1 MALPGDP
8 TMAAPAAP
16 QPNPAGAA
24 PVQPMPQQAPA
35 VRPEPSPEDVKLAED
50 YLKRIQ
56 AAKDRPQT
64 KDAFKTFARNRK
76 LLRGVDPDADGGKKK
91 FRTNLFFANLAMM
104 RPQVYAKD
112 PEYSV
117 NVSAG
122 VPDAELTKYK
132 KFAATCETVLG
143 AELVKGCKLKKR
155 AKRLLTST
163 FATSVGWWKLIFQE
177 DKRTDPLAFNQ
188 IKDTQDELMRLQ
200 ALRDQMDDPQSR
212 VDADLQLAQLEQT
225 LAGLKSGSEITV
237 ARGLVLDFVLAE
249 DILILDPSVRELG
262 DYERSS
268 AMAHRVWFTRAAFR
282 TRFGFEPKGTR
293 TFTEQTGPGA
303 SATGEARSAGSS
315 AASEDD
321 LFEVFEVWDQD
332 KSRVFHVCV
341 GEKGFMCEPTS
352 PDWTGERWIPF
363 FLLMFNETDGDMF
376 PLSDVELTEPL
387 VREYNEARDDL
398 VQDRR
403 DTRPFTVLR
412 KGGVFTP
419 KDAQNIRNRRG
430 NDIIEVEGIGN
441 TPLANDI
448 QAVNLGHIDPQNYNT
463 QPARADIEQL
473 IGGGDAARGT
483 VMEAKTATEA
493 EILNQGLRGRSAER
507 QDIMEDLLSEVGTT
521 ALQIL
526 LRKLTEEEV
535 KQIAGAD
542 AVWPMTMSIDQIFR
556 MVSLDVRGGSTGKP
570 DRLQDQDRWT
580 KLLPVIEKTVEQV
593 SELRAKGQDQLAQ
606 ALVELTRET
615 LRRFDERL
623 DIEQFLPKADGTQ
636 QVDPQALA
644 MENQQLKQQVQE
656 QGDELSKM
664 KLEQEKAEMSTAAT
678 LAVSPN
684 PAIAIQAF
692 AEAMRIIEEFEQG
705 DGDAIGGMGGA
716 VKGAL
721 SQQFMT
727 MLSQSKQQP
736 GQPSPADSAPP
747 VGPQDM
753 PPIPQQDPTQSGS
766 SDQPQPQ

>member
-16 QPNPAGAA
+16 QPAMAGVA
-24 PVQPMPQQAPA
+24 PVQPMQPQAPT

-64 KDAFKTFARNRK
+64 KDALKTFARNRK
-76 LLRGVDPDADGGKKK
+76 LLRGVDPDNGNKKL
-91 FRTNLFFANLAMM
+91 RTNLFFANLAMM

-117 NVSAG
+117 KVSSS
-122 VPDAELTKYK
+122 VPEEKLPMMKQ
-132 KFAATCETVLG
+132 FATTCETVLT

-177 DKRTDPLAFNQ
+177 DKRTDPLAMNQ

-200 ALRDQMDDPQSR
+200 ALRQSMDDPLSCR
-212 VDADLQLAQLEQT
+212 DADLKLAELQQT
-225 LAGLKSGSEITV
+225 LAGLQSNSEITV

-249 DILILDPSVRELG
+249 DISILDPSVRELG

-268 AMAHRVWFTRAAFR
+268 AMAHRVWFTRSAYRA
-282 TRFGFEPKGTR
+282 RFGYEPKGTR

-303 SATGEARSAGSS
+303 GSNGEARSNTGNATSD
-315 AASEDD
+315 DD
-321 LFEVFEVWDQD
+321 LFEVHEVWDQD

-341 GEKGFMCEPTS
+341 GEKGFCCEPTS

-412 KGGVFTP
+412 KGGSLTP
-419 KDAQNIRNRRG
+419 KDAENIRNRRG
-430 NDIIEVEGIGN
+430 NDIIEIEGNGGN
-441 TPLANDI
+441 TPLTNDI
-448 QAVNLGHIDPQNYNT
+448 AAITLGKIDPQNYNT
-463 QPARADIEQL
+463 QPARSDIEQI

-507 QDIMEDLLSEVGTT
+507 QDIMEDLLTEVGTT
-521 ALQIL
+521 SLQIL
-526 LRKLTEEEV
+526 LRKLTPDEV
-535 KQIAGAD
+535 KQIAGDD
-542 AVWPMTMSIDQIFR
+542 AQWPSTLSIEQIFR
-556 MVSLDVRGGSTGKP
+556 MVTLDVRGGSTGKP

-593 SELRAKGQDQLAQ
+593 SQLRQQGQNELAG

-623 DIEQFLPKADGTQ
+623 DIEQFLPKSSDAQ

-644 MENQQLKQQVQE
+644 QENQQLKQKVQE

-664 KLEQEKAEMSTAAT
+664 DLEREKAEMSTAAT
-678 LAVSPN
+678 LATSPT

-692 AEAMRIIEEFEQG
+692 GLAMQIIEGVEQSD
-705 DGDAIGGMGGA
+705 DGTGQPPGA
-716 VKGAL
+716 VQAGLMAKL
-721 SQQFMT
+721 QS
-727 MLSQSKQQP
+727 MLAQQP
-736 GQPSPADSAPP
+736 QPGTPSGAAPGGPPAGLPP
-747 VGPQDM
+747 Q
-753 PPIPQQDPTQSGS
+753 IPQAPAQTGP
-766 SDQPQPQ
+766 DQPQPQ

>member
-8 TMAAPAAP
+8 SMAAPAAP
-16 QPNPAGAA
+16 QPAMAGAA
-24 PVQPMPQQAPA
+24 PVQPMQPTTA
-35 VRPEPSPEDVKLAED
+35 RPDPSPEDIKLAAD
-50 YLKRIQ
+50 YLKRIE
-56 AAKDRPQT
+56 AAKNRPQT
-64 KDAFKTFARNRK
+64 KKAIDTFKRNRQ
-76 LLRGVDPDADGGKKK
+76 LLRGIDPDDSGGKKK

-117 NVSAG
+117 KVSSS
-122 VPDAELTKYK
+122 VPEDKLEMWKA
-132 KFAATCETVLG
+132 FAATCETVLT

-177 DKRTDPLAFNQ
+177 DKRTDPLAMNQ

-200 ALRDQMDDPQSR
+200 ALRESMNDPLSMR
-212 VDADLQLAQLEQT
+212 DADLQLAELQQT
-225 LAGLKSGSEITV
+225 LEGLKSNSEITV
-237 ARGLVLDFVLAE
+237 SRGLVLDFVLAE

-262 DYERSS
+262 DYERAS
-268 AMAHRVWFTRAAFR
+268 AMSHRVWFTRSAYRA
-282 TRFGFEPKGTR
+282 RFGYEPKGTR
-293 TFTEQTGPGA
+293 TFTEATGPGNGG
-303 SATGEARSAGSS
+303 SGENRSGDATSD
-315 AASEDD
+315 DD
-321 LFEVFEVWDQD
+321 LFEVHEVWDQD

-341 GEKGFMCEPTS
+341 GEKGFCCEPTS

-398 VQDRR
+398 EQDRR

-412 KGGVFTP
+412 KGGALTP
-419 KDAQNIRNRRG
+419 KDAENIRNRRG
-430 NDIIEVEGIGN
+430 NDIVEIEGN
-441 TPLANDI
+441 GGSTPLANDI
-448 QAVNLGHIDPQNYNT
+448 QAITLGHIDPQNYNT
-463 QPARADIEQL
+463 QPARADIEQI

-521 ALQIL
+521 GLQIL
-526 LRKLTEEEV
+526 LRKLTPAEV
-535 KQIAGAD
+535 KTIAGNSAQ
-542 AVWPMTMSIDQIFR
+542 WPSALGIDQIFR

-593 SELRAKGQDQLAQ
+593 SDLRAKGQNELAG

-623 DIEQFLPKADGTQ
+623 DIEQFLPKTDPAQ
-636 QVDPQALA
+636 QIDPQALA
-644 MENQQLKQQVQE
+644 QENQALKQQVQE

-664 KLEQEKAEMSTAAT
+664 DLEREKAEMTTAVALAT
-678 LAVSPN
+678 A
-684 PAIAIQAF
+684 PAPLVALKAYEIAMQ
-692 AEAMRIIEEFEQG
+692 IIEQQEQT
-705 DGDAIGGMGGA
+705 DGGTGQPPGA
-716 VKGAL
+716 VQAGL
-721 SQQFMT
+721 MGQLQQ
-727 MLSQSKQQP
+727 MLAQQPQQP
-736 GQPSPADSAPP
+736 GTTPGAAPGGSPTGMPADAA
-747 VGPQDM
+747 Q
-753 PPIPQQDPTQSGS
+753 IPQDPTQSGP
-766 SDQPQPQ
+766 DQPQPQ